1 MMVNDQET
9 GTGGQLAN
17 PSQNVRQTTRTAP
30 ALTIAVIAVSF
41 AAIFFR
47 KAFPTHPLLCA
58 GFRLAIAGLLLLPFT
73 AKAATRG
80 ILNGKFMR
88 YAILAGLAYG
98 IHFSSWVASL
108 DITSIAVSVTLVTTT
123 PLILAVVALLS
134 GKGIP
139 SPKLWICLALA
150 FFGLALIGSQDFS
163 HGRNALFGDV
173 LAVIGAAAMA
183 AYLML
188 GKRLGDELDALA
200 FSGVATL
207 VGAMSIFATAFALGI
222 PIRLAGP
229 EALFYLA
236 LAAIIPQ
243 LIGHNLLTW
252 SLKYTTPVVVG
263 IAILGEP
270 VGATILGWI
279 WLGEKVGPMVVVG
292 CVLTLSS
299 VALAIVSRNQ
309 DEDSKL

>member
-1 MMVNDQET
+1 MMVNDQESRP
-9 GTGGQLAN
+9 GGQLAN
-17 PSQNVRQTTRTAP
+17 PSYNVRQSSYTTP
-30 ALTIAVIAVSF
+30 ALAIAVIAVSF

-47 KAFPTHPLLCA
+47 KAFPTHPIVCA
-58 GFRLAIAGLLLLPFT
+58 GLRLAIAGLLLLPFT

-80 ILNGKFMR
+80 VLSAKFMR

-98 IHFSSWVASL
+98 IHFGSWVASL
-108 DITSIAVSVTLVTTT
+108 DMTSIAASVTLVTTT

-134 GKGIP
+134 GKG
-139 SPKLWICLALA
+139 SPTLKLWICLALA
-150 FFGLALIGSQDFS
+150 FIGLALIGSQDFS
-163 HGRNALFGDV
+163 QGRNALFGDV

-188 GKRLGDELDALA
+188 GKRLGDDLDTLA

-207 VGAMSIFATAFALGI
+207 VGAMSLLATAVALGI
-222 PIRLAGP
+222 PLRPAGP

-279 WLGEKVGPMVVVG
+279 WLGEKVGPMVVAG

-299 VALAIVSRNQ
+299 VALAIINRNQ
-309 DEDSKL
+309 GKFSTP